1 MSGDGMHSDVVG
13 GRVNRPSTP
22 TNCMDGIVRRSLD
35 DSVRTKSDSGPWRS
49 VDMTKYC

>member
-22 TNCMDGIVRRSLD
+22 TNCMDNIVRRSQEH
-35 DSVRTKSDSGPWRS
+35 SEPAKSDSGPWRS
-49 VDMTKYC
+49 VDMGKYC

>member
-22 TNCMDGIVRRSLD
+22 TNCMDNIVRRALD
-35 DSVRTKSDSGPWRS
+35 DSELPKSNSGPWRS
-49 VDMTKYC
+49 VDMSKYC